1 MTRRYKTWSDRPS
14 DKGGSFEVQKDVPI
28 TAETRSAPA
37 APEASA
43 GLGQGLMFAMAVAAG
58 IPVANLR
65 FMSAPSLP

>member
-1 MTRRYKTWSDRPS
+1 M
-14 DKGGSFEVQKDVPI
+14 QKDVPM